1 MALAKRDEGA
11 KVNSDIN
18 VIPMVDVML
27 VLLIIFMVVTPM
39 LQKGIS
45 VDMAKVNNPEQMP
58 DADKEDALLVSIT
71 RDSKVYFGSE
81 QIADVDGLTQKVKDR
96 LANKADKRVYVKAD
110 MRARFGGVVKVVD
123 SVRAAGVDDLGLL
136 TDQRKTSTPPPPP
149 PAAGQKKE
157 TTMGMAVG
165 PSGGQTAN
173 INVTPLI
180 DVLLVLLIIFM
191 VISPVTPKGLD
202 ALVPQPPPPNAPKN
216 VNPDRT
222 IVVQLIDRGPGQEP
236 GVKINNEDATW
247 DNLQGCLTDIYKQ
260 RAEKVM
266 FVKGDDAIPFA
277 NVANV
282 IDLAHAAGV
291 DKVGL
296 ITAKI
301 EAGS

>member
-1 MALAKRDEGA
+1 
-11 KVNSDIN
+11 
-18 VIPMVDVML
+18 
-27 VLLIIFMVVTPM
+27 
-39 LQKGIS
+39 
-45 VDMAKVNNPEQMP
+45 
-58 DADKEDALLVSIT
+58 
-71 RDSKVYFGSE
+71 
-81 QIADVDGLTQKVKDR
+81 
-96 LANKADKRVYVKAD
+96 
-110 MRARFGGVVKVVD
+110 
-123 SVRAAGVDDLGLL
+123 
-136 TDQRKTSTPPPPP
+136 
-149 PAAGQKKE
+149 
-157 TTMGMAVG
+157 MGMNVG
-165 PSGGQTAN
+165 TKGGQSAN

-216 VNPDRT
+216 NTPDRT
-222 IVVQLIDRGPGQEP
+222 VVVQLIDRPGQEP

-247 DNLQGCLTDIYKQ
+247 DNLQGRLTDIYKQ

-282 IDLAHAAGV
+282 IDIAHAAGV